1 VALTHG
7 RTRKR
12 YAQRA
17 ALIVFVA
24 AGLILF
30 FAWVIG
36 LALLI
41 MIVTN

>member
-1 VALTHG
+1 VTLTHG

-17 ALIVFVA
+17 ALILFVIV
-24 AGLILF
+24 GSICF
-30 FAWVIG
+30 FAWAIG

-41 MIVTN
+41 LIVTN